1 MLKTNFSQN
10 TQPALKIQ
18 NLKKIYK
25 NGVKALNGINL
36 EIPQGQFYALLGAN
50 GAGKTTTIGI
60 ITDLVNKTS
69 GKVEVFGIDIDK
81 NFAEA
86 KSYIGVV
93 PQEFNFN
100 QFEKVIDIV
109 VQQAGYYG
117 IRKSVAE
124 QKAHKILDD
133 LGLKDKKDKVSR
145 SLSGGMKRRL
155 MIARALIHNPK
166 LLILDEP
173 TAGVDIEL
181 RHGMWQ
187 YLLSLKEREGITL
200 LLTTHY
206 LEEVEQLCDRA
217 AIIVDG
223 QIIKEGRVKN
233 LLKSMDFETYI
244 LETDLESEKIKDRLK
259 QISDL
264 EFKTNPEDIEITIQK
279 KEPLNNLFEKL
290 SKAGIKVISLR
301 PKGNRLEELFLRVVK
316 KSASKNKA

>member
-1 MLKTNFSQN
+1 
-10 TQPALKIQ
+10 
-18 NLKKIYK
+18 
-25 NGVKALNGINL
+25 
-36 EIPQGQFYALLGAN
+36 
-50 GAGKTTTIGI
+50 
-60 ITDLVNKTS
+60 
-69 GKVEVFGIDIDK
+69 
-81 NFAEA
+81 
-86 KSYIGVV
+86 
-93 PQEFNFN
+93 
-100 QFEKVIDIV
+100 
-109 VQQAGYYG
+109 
-117 IRKSVAE
+117 
-124 QKAHKILDD
+124 
-133 LGLKDKKDKVSR
+133 
-145 SLSGGMKRRL
+145 
-155 MIARALIHNPK
+155 
-166 LLILDEP
+166 
-173 TAGVDIEL
+173 
-181 RHGMWQ
+181 MWQ

-316 KSASKNKA
+316 KSAIKNKA